1 VRLLILFKTDHAA
14 TPARLVACL
23 EPTDIGPLKRGVG
36 GEGVDILGIGIE
48 YSPKVVTVVVIAR
61 IDYGKEVH
69 KGNYSGPFGKEFAMI
84 GEKEP

>member
-1 VRLLILFKTDHAA
+1 MRLLILFKTDHAA
-14 TPARLVACL
+14 TPARLIACL
-23 EPTDIGPLKRGVG
+23 EPTDIGPLKGGIG

-69 KGNYSGPFGKEFAMI
+69 KGKDSGFFGEKLAMI
-84 GEKEP
+84 GEKKP